1 MVIIQENVNPE
12 VIEHVQE
19 VTGMDSM
26 TEEMIQSD
34 VDGNIVEGE
43 LQDGL
48 TLDAQTVSQVQV
60 KQIKYALEIKYNQ
73 QF

>member
-60 KQIKYALEIKYNQ
+60 K
-73 QF
+73 